1 MEKKKNDTKQ
11 DRPVM
16 DIREENAQVHPVN
29 PFEKKEKQPGKNR
42 AGNKLTDQDQQAAD
56 LEQQRKEGLTERD

>member
-1 MEKKKNDTKQ
+1 
-11 DRPVM
+11 M

-29 PFEKKEKQPGKNR
+29 PFGKREKQPGKNR
-42 AGNKLTDQDQQAAD
+42 TGNALTDQEAAD

>member
-1 MEKKKNDTKQ
+1 
-11 DRPVM
+11 M

-29 PFEKKEKQPGKNR
+29 PFEKKEKQPAKNR
-42 AGNKLTDQDQQAAD
+42 AGNELTDQDQQAAD